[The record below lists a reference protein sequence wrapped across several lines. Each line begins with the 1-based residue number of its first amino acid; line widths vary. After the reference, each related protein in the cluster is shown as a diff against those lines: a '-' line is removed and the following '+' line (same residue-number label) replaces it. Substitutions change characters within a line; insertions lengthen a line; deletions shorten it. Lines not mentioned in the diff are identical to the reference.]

1 MTGDQDPEAFEDIP
15 LDGEA
20 EELFARWLESMDA
33 GRPVELESLAGGRS
47 DLLDA
52 LRGLESFWSQLEAA
66 GGVSVAVEGS
76 PRGEGAEQ
84 GVANGAEPLPKL
96 TALHDQA
103 HESGR
108 YRVQREVGRGGM
120 GVVFEV
126 EDEHLHRRLA
136 MKVVRAI
143 PGPAGDRALTRFL
156 DEAQVTAQLEHPAI
170 VPVHELGRDDDG
182 RAYFTMAL
190 VEGETFT
197 KVVNHLHRG
206 DEDWSLPRVLDAL
219 VKVAEAVAYAHSRG
233 VVHRDL
239 KPDNIMVGSFGR
251 VFVMDWGLAQV
262 KSKRAS
268 AARNIAAA
276 RSGTQDRA
284 ARTPGGSVQ
293 DAQIQGAGLAR
304 SGAFDAALEGKGH
317 ASVAGISFGGVDDP
331 EVGRAD
337 SDSAVVDP
345 ALVESD
351 GAHDHSA
358 RAPGSSAY
366 GTEVHDLR
374 IDGASVGDSC
384 GAGAETSGDEVSGV
398 TVTGTEITGI
408 ETSGAETS
416 GVETSGVETSGAGVQ
431 PTQVPAADTAAAHDY
446 GGAPA
451 ASAHARG
458 GWATES
464 GAAGLAREHGFESDE
479 SQGHASREQVRRAHG
494 TGELETDQP
503 FLTHDGD
510 VVGTPAFMP
519 PEQAFGQLDRQGP
532 RCDVYALGAILY
544 HVLSGRPPYSDRQ
557 EGTLAALR
565 HGGPTPLLAADP
577 KHSRELVAICE
588 LAMRR
593 DASKRYADVAAFVAD
608 LRAFLEGRVVDAYE
622 SGAIA
627 TARKW
632 VLRHRTLAFLAAGLV
647 VALLSFGATAFARFR
662 SEQLAGRFMDLERLD
677 DLEREARVLWPAAP
691 ERAEDLRAFLA
702 RGTEH
707 AEGLEA
713 ARGELERE
721 AARSSTA
728 SPNSTEGWILGKRRA
743 LVERLEAFAAPGSGT
758 LDRVRARL
766 ARADALALLR
776 ERAGGAPGSERDLL
790 KLAPEP
796 GTRPRF
802 EHLPTASLA
811 RLEALVAGDNRA
823 EDADR
828 GIQFVL
834 LDPSCQT
841 QLAGDLHPIDVAAGL
856 DAEAVGTFLVATTEM
871 TRDHWARLSEE
882 DVHGDLP
889 ITGVSFERALEVL
902 GRGGLTLPTKYQW
915 LVAARGGKPG
925 PQWFELEPRWFGADG
940 ETALDPQ
947 AVEAAFMTHEVLS
960 RADEL
965 RAGPAPVAS
974 RTPNA
979 FGLYDT
985 LGNVRELL
993 LDPFHRSDQRVRE
1006 YEPSTW
1012 QEVRGLTRSA
1022 TEQFFRLRPANDE
1035 DRFLLQLGVVG
1046 EVGEATVEPYLGLR
1060 PSTVLAHW

>member
-1 MTGDQDPEAFEDIP
+1 MSRDAEPDAFEDAP

-20 EELFARWLESMDA
+20 EELFARWLESVDA
-33 GRPVELESLAGGRS
+33 GRPVELESLAGGRA
-47 DLLDA
+47 DLLEA
-52 LRGLESFWSQLEAA
+52 LRGLEAFWSQLEAA
-66 GGVSVAVEGS
+66 GGVDAAVDGGDGRS
-76 PRGEGAEQ
+76 DRAAPGARDGGRPPALGAVVD
-84 GVANGAEPLPKL
+84 GVHEP
-96 TALHDQA
+96 
-103 HESGR
+103 GR
-108 YRVQREVGRGGM
+108 YRVHHEVGRGGM

-170 VPVHELGRDDDG
+170 VPVHELGRDDEG

-197 KVVNHLHRG
+197 AVVDHLHSG
-206 DEDWSLPRVLDAL
+206 DEQWSLPRVLDVL

-262 KSKRAS
+262 KSKRTSDHRRSVDSADVDLVDRERAFETGAS
-268 AARNIAAA
+268 QRLEDREPA
-276 RSGTQDRA
+276 GTGV
-284 ARTPGGSVQ
+284 TGSV
-293 DAQIQGAGLAR
+293 R
-304 SGAFDAALEGKGH
+304 SDR
-317 ASVAGISFGGVDDP
+317 V
-331 EVGRAD
+331 
-337 SDSAVVDP
+337 
-345 ALVESD
+345 
-351 GAHDHSA
+351 
-358 RAPGSSAY
+358 
-366 GTEVHDLR
+366 
-374 IDGASVGDSC
+374 
-384 GAGAETSGDEVSGV
+384 GAGA
-398 TVTGTEITGI
+398 
-408 ETSGAETS
+408 AN
-416 GVETSGVETSGAGVQ
+416 
-431 PTQVPAADTAAAHDY
+431 ADPRD
-446 GGAPA
+446 GGA
-451 ASAHARG
+451 
-458 GWATES
+458 
-464 GAAGLAREHGFESDE
+464 
-479 SQGHASREQVRRAHG
+479 
-494 TGELETDQP
+494 LETDQP

-510 VVGTPAFMP
+510 VVGTPAYMP

-565 HGGPTPLLAADP
+565 HGGPTPLLASDA

-593 DASKRYADVAAFVAD
+593 DASKRYADVSAFVAD

-632 VLRHRTLAFLAAGLV
+632 VLRHRALAVLAAGLV
-647 VALLSFGATAFARFR
+647 VALLSFGTTAFARFR

-677 DLEREARVLWPAAP
+677 DLEREAHVLWPAAP
-691 ERAEDLRAFLA
+691 ERADDLRAFLE
-702 RGTEH
+702 RGAEH
-707 AEGLEA
+707 AARLDA
-713 ARGELERE
+713 ARAELERE
-721 AARSSTA
+721 ESRSGAAAVDSTD
-728 SPNSTEGWILGKRRA
+728 GWILGKRRA
-743 LVERLEAFAAPGSGT
+743 LVERLEAFAAPGTGT
-758 LDRVRARL
+758 LDRVRRRL
-766 ARADALALLR
+766 ARADALAHLR
-776 ERAGGAPGSERDLL
+776 ERAAGAPGAQDDLREL
-790 KLAPEP
+790 PAGPDGL
-796 GTRPRF
+796 RRF

-811 RLEALVAGDNRA
+811 RLEGLVAGD
-823 EDADR
+823 DR
-828 GIQFVL
+828 GGRSERGLELVL
-834 LDPSCQT
+834 LDPSRHT

-856 DAEAVGTFLVATTEM
+856 DAEAVGAFLIATTEM

-902 GRGGLTLPTKYQW
+902 EHGGLTLPTKYQW
-915 LVAARGGKPG
+915 LVAARGGAAG
-925 PQWFELEPRWFGADG
+925 PQWFEIDPSWLDADG
-940 ETALDPQ
+940 FVALDPTSLE
-947 AVEAAFMTHEVLS
+947 AVFMECEVLS
-960 RADEL
+960 RAGEL
-965 RAGPAPVAS
+965 LPGPAPVAS
-974 RTPNA
+974 RRPNA

-993 LDPFHRSDQRVRE
+993 LDPFHRSDQRVRDYDPE
-1006 YEPSTW
+1006 RW
-1012 QEVRGLTRSA
+1012 HDVRGLTRSA

-1035 DRFLLQLGVVG
+1035 DRILLQFGIVG